1 MLKHLM
7 MILIMPLPPRL
18 PPQSSRPSAPPALTV
33 AHVSRPPAAVFAP
46 ATATSSDLRLSPQP
60 GLRPPLPCLP
70 PAPRPPPAQAA
81 PPGRPCVQTGPGL
94 GPQCRHGR
102 PWVEPEAEPACG
114 QGEDRAEGG
123 ARSLPVC
130 S

>member
-33 AHVSRPPAAVFAP
+33 ARVPATSGRLCSGNGHLVGPAALTAARPPATLALPAARAAATPSPSGTAGKALRPDGPRPGTSTPTRAAVGGARGG
-46 ATATSSDLRLSPQP
+46 A
-60 GLRPPLPCLP
+60 GLRT
-70 PAPRPPPAQAA
+70 R
-81 PPGRPCVQTGPGL
+81 
-94 GPQCRHGR
+94 
-102 PWVEPEAEPACG
+102 
-114 QGEDRAEGG
+114 EDRAEGG
-123 ARSLPVC
+123 ARSLPVR

>member
-33 AHVSRPPAAVFAP
+33 ARVPATSGRLCSGNGHLVGPAALAAARPPATLALP
-46 ATATSSDLRLSPQP
+46 AARAAATPSPSGTA
-60 GLRPPLPCLP
+60 GKALRPD
-70 PAPRPPPAQAA
+70 
-81 PPGRPCVQTGPGL
+81 GPGL
-94 GPQCRHGR
+94 GPRRQQGR

-114 QGEDRAEGG
+114 QGEDRAEGS
-123 ARSLPVC
+123 ARSLPVR